1 MHRDPHAQALTSN
14 YPSGETRTRGQGG
27 TLFMQMLCKIS
38 TAYSDVRCPV
48 CGQGFLVYWTRLHA
62 FHREEQRERL
72 MAGLRLHHTDRLST
86 DAHPAAFHLAD
97 GFAAAPYGEAPT
109 PSMPALLGVYS

>member
-1 MHRDPHAQALTSN
+1 
-14 YPSGETRTRGQGG
+14 
-27 TLFMQMLCKIS
+27 MQMLCKIS

>member
-1 MHRDPHAQALTSN
+1 
-14 YPSGETRTRGQGG
+14 
-27 TLFMQMLCKIS
+27 MQMLCKIS

-62 FHREEQRERL
+62 FQRQEQRERL
-72 MAGLRLHHTDRLST
+72 VQGLRLHHTDRLLA
-86 DAHPAAFHLAD
+86 DAHPPAFDLAD
-97 GFAAAPYGEAPT
+97 GSSAPTFGEAGA